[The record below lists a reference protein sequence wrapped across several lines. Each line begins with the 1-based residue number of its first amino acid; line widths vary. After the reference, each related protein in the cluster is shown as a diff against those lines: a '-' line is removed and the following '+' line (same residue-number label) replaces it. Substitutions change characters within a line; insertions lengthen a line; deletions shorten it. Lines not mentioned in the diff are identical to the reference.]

1 VIIVTGGA
9 GFIGSNIVADLNEL
23 GITDIVIVDWL
34 GSDAKWRNLAKRRF
48 SDIVFPEELDGFL
61 ESTRNVDAVIH
72 MGAISSTA
80 ASDADEIIRSNFRLS
95 SRLWSWCTRIRCPF
109 IYASSAA
116 TYGDG
121 ANGFSDD
128 LRPSQMDALR
138 PLNLYGWSKHA
149 FDKWAL
155 ERVRDGLAP
164 PQWVGLK
171 FFNVYGPNESHK
183 GDMQS
188 LVAKSTQTVVDGRPV
203 PLFKSYREGFLDG
216 EQLRD
221 FVYVKDCTSVIRW
234 LLEKRDVRGLFNL
247 GTGKARS
254 FVDLI
259 SAIGSAIHKQAEVEF
274 IEMPEIIRPNYQY
287 FTQADMSKLISA
299 GYDKS
304 FCSLED
310 GVADY
315 VRNYLTMPDI
325 YR

>member
-72 MGAISSTA
+72 MGAISSTT

-138 PLNLYGWSKHA
+138 PLNLYGWSK
-149 FDKWAL
+149 
-155 ERVRDGLAP
+155 GG
-164 PQWVGLK
+164 GLK
-171 FFNVYGPNESHK
+171 FRLVMNA
-183 GDMQS
+183 S
-188 LVAKSTQTVVDGRPV
+188 LRSRFRYACYAKRFIQQHQQLAPTQ
-203 PLFKSYREGFLDG
+203 
-216 EQLRD
+216 
-221 FVYVKDCTSVIRW
+221 
-234 LLEKRDVRGLFNL
+234 
-247 GTGKARS
+247 
-254 FVDLI
+254 VDLVERVGGNP
-259 SAIGSAIHKQAEVEF
+259 AMGKQPQRLVLLSRKWF
-274 IEMPEIIRPNYQY
+274 
-287 FTQADMSKLISA
+287 
-299 GYDKS
+299 
-304 FCSLED
+304 
-310 GVADY
+310 
-315 VRNYLTMPDI
+315 VRAP
-325 YR
+325 RSE

>member
-1 VIIVTGGA
+1 MIIVTGGA

-34 GSDAKWRNLAKRRF
+34 GTGAKWRNLSKRRF
-48 SDIVFPEELDGFL
+48 FDLVFPDELNGFL
-61 ESTRNVDAVIH
+61 DSARNVEAVIH
-72 MGAISSTA
+72 MGAISSTTA
-80 ASDADEIIRSNFRLS
+80 ADGDEIARNNFRLS
-95 SRLWSWCTRIRCPF
+95 ARLWNWCSQAHCPF

-121 ANGFSDD
+121 AHGFSDELD
-128 LRPSQMDALR
+128 SSQMDSLR

-149 FDKWAL
+149 FDKWVG
-155 ERVRDGLAP
+155 ERIQQGFIP

-171 FFNVYGPNESHK
+171 FFNVYGPNEYHK
-183 GDMQS
+183 EEMQS
-188 LVAKSTQTVVDGRPV
+188 LVAKSTRTVVDGRPV

-216 EQLRD
+216 QQLRD

-234 LLEKRDVRGLFNL
+234 FLENRHVRGLFNL

-254 FVDLI
+254 FYDLI
-259 SAIGSAIHKQAEVEF
+259 LAIGAAINHEAKIKFVD
-274 IEMPEIIRPNYQY
+274 MPEAIRPNYQY
-287 FTQADMSKLISA
+287 FTQANMSKLANA

-304 FCSLED
+304 FFGLED

-315 VRNYLTMPDI
+315 VRNYLTAPDI